1 METSLETTS
10 RQNQNREIEIV
21 AVYFRSGG
29 TGPDKQRFESYPKR
43 MIYDGREY
51 TFLESGMRYLVRKGQ
66 ELIRLFD
73 VSDGQTLF
81 RLRLDQENHW
91 TLVNMKAGA

>member
-1 METSLETTS
+1 METSLCQP
-10 RQNQNREIEIV
+10 QNQQPNQDIEIV
-21 AVYFRSGG
+21 AVGFIKGRGG
-29 TGPDKQRFESYPKR
+29 SDGQRLESYPKR
-43 MIYDGREY
+43 MIYEGREY

-81 RLRLDQENHW
+81 RLRLDQDNHW